1 MSEFDPLIVVTG
13 VLLLLGVLGSKAT
26 SRLGVPAVVVFLVIG
41 MLAGSEGPGGIAFDN
56 AELAQT
62 VGLIALSF
70 ILFSGGLDTRWSDVR
85 QVGGSAFVLA
95 TVGVAATAVITG
107 LFAMWLLAV
116 PLATGM
122 LLGAIVSSTDA
133 AAVFSVLRSRGV
145 SLRQRLQA
153 LLEVESASN
162 DPMAVLLTVGV
173 IAYLGGEYA
182 GPWWAITFFVQQMGL
197 GAVMGIAFGRVT
209 VWTLNRV
216 RLDYEGLYPVLTVTT
231 VLLSYGV
238 TTLLGG
244 SGILAVYV
252 AALVLGAKDFV
263 HKQSL
268 IEYHDGVAW
277 FMQIVMFLVLG
288 LLVFPS
294 ELVAVAVPALGVV
307 AGLMLVARPLVVFA
321 LLPPGWSLP
330 ERLMVSWVGL
340 RGSVPIVLATF
351 PLVAGVDHAATIF
364 NVVFFIVLTSV
375 LLQGTSIPWTAARL
389 GVEGEPEPLRPRP
402 AEYIRLARRAG
413 SEPEALR
420 VAAGSAADGRQIVD
434 LGVPEGALIVLLT
447 RGDQYLVPQG
457 GTVLRA
463 GDDLLVVGDRDVMD
477 AMRELCTVPVQPH
490 QQQS

>member
-1 MSEFDPLIVVTG
+1 MSEFDLLIVVTG

-56 AELAQT
+56 PELAQA
-62 VGLIALSF
+62 VGVIALSF

-85 QVGGSAFVLA
+85 QVGGPAFVLA

-107 LFAMWLLAV
+107 LFAMWLLGLPPA
-116 PLATGM
+116 AGM

-145 SLRQRLQA
+145 ALRPRLQA

-173 IAYLGGEYA
+173 IAYLGGQST
-182 GPWWAITFFVQQMGL
+182 GLWWAVGFFVRQMGL
-197 GAVMGIAFGRVT
+197 GAVMGILFGRVT

-216 RLDYEGLYPVLTVTT
+216 RLDYEGLYPVLTVTA

-238 TTLLGG
+238 TSWLGG

-252 AALVLGAKDFV
+252 AALVLGASDFV

-277 FMQIVMFLVLG
+277 FMQIVMFGVLG

-294 ELVAVAVPALGVV
+294 ELVAVAWPALGVV
-307 AGLMLVARPLVVFA
+307 AGLMFVARPVVVFG
-321 LLPPGWSLP
+321 LLPRGWSVR

-351 PLVAGVDHAATIF
+351 PLVAGVEHASTIF

-375 LLQGTSIPWTAARL
+375 LLQGTSIPWTSARL
-389 GVEGEPEPLRPRP
+389 RVQGEPEPLRPRP
-402 AEYIRLARRAG
+402 SEYIRLARQAGRA
-413 SEPEALR
+413 PETMT
-420 VAAGSAADGRQIVD
+420 VAPGSAADGRQIVD
-434 LGVPEGALIVLLT
+434 LGLPEGTLIVLVT

-457 GTVLRA
+457 GTVLQA
-463 GDDLLVVGDRDVMD
+463 GDDLLVIGDPTVIGTMRD
-477 AMRELCTVPVQPH
+477 LCSPPVQP
-490 QQQS
+490 QQQA

>member
-1 MSEFDPLIVVTG
+1 PPAHPGLPQGPPYTAPHGPPSTARSAMSEFDLLIVVTG

-173 IAYLGGEYA
+173 IAYLGGAYA
-182 GPWWAITFFVQQMGL
+182 GPWWATTCFVLPMGL

-216 RLDYEGLYPVLTVTT
+216 RLDYAGLSPALTVSS

-244 SGILAVYV
+244 SGILAV
-252 AALVLGAKDFV
+252 
-263 HKQSL
+263 
-268 IEYHDGVAW
+268 
-277 FMQIVMFLVLG
+277 
-288 LLVFPS
+288 
-294 ELVAVAVPALGVV
+294 
-307 AGLMLVARPLVVFA
+307 
-321 LLPPGWSLP
+321 
-330 ERLMVSWVGL
+330 
-340 RGSVPIVLATF
+340 
-351 PLVAGVDHAATIF
+351 
-364 NVVFFIVLTSV
+364 
-375 LLQGTSIPWTAARL
+375 
-389 GVEGEPEPLRPRP
+389 
-402 AEYIRLARRAG
+402 
-413 SEPEALR
+413 
-420 VAAGSAADGRQIVD
+420 
-434 LGVPEGALIVLLT
+434 
-447 RGDQYLVPQG
+447 
-457 GTVLRA
+457 
-463 GDDLLVVGDRDVMD
+463 
-477 AMRELCTVPVQPH
+477 
-490 QQQS
+490 